1 MSEITYIASPT
12 GAKFHASNKIVRGF
26 LGPVGNGK
34 SVTCINEMHRLAV
47 MQVPNCDG
55 IRKTK
60 WAIVRNT
67 YDMLETTTLATFK
80 QWIPDEIC
88 GVTLKPMR
96 GDMRYPLQDGTQV
109 EAKFIFLAL
118 DRPDDVKKLLS
129 LEVTGVFMNE
139 SRELPY
145 AVVKGSR
152 ERIGRYPSVIDGYAD
167 VYDDNGALIYEG
179 PKELTPDG
187 SVVMNPD
194 NTPKY
199 KPCTRKALL
208 MDTNPPEDDHWWYQ
222 LAEDGCLKTN
232 TSPAAKKAVSEIF
245 DFFRGPAPF
254 LRDGQEYIDNP
265 LAENIKFL
273 PGGYKYYRDMLAGNT
288 DDHINVM
295 VMGNYGTIKEGKPVY
310 PQYNDR
316 LHCPEKAIGIIE
328 DLPIGLGW
336 DGGLTPTCVIGQQ
349 TKRGQLRVIAELV
362 SEDMGVRQFARD
374 VVKPFLQ
381 RNFYGI
387 KIAFSYIDPAGRGRG
402 EAEAKSAMGILNDD
416 YVEYDINGDI
426 VGNEDGDLVN
436 PLNMGFET
444 EPAPT
449 NDPTKRIDAV
459 NSYIIKMVDGE
470 PGYQVSKKCPMIRKG
485 KIGGYQYK
493 RIQVSGDER
502 YRDKPDKNKYSHP
515 ADAEQYMALGFAG
528 GYVLDSNDDF
538 DDDFDDYGDDVG
550 VMGY

>member
-1 MSEITYIASPT
+1 MPTINYVASPT
-12 GAKFHASNKIVRGF
+12 GAKFHASDKVVRGF

-34 SVTCINEMHRLAV
+34 SVCCINEMHKISVL
-47 MQVPNCDG
+47 QEPNCNG

-80 QWIPDEIC
+80 QWIPEDVCSI
-88 GVTLKPMR
+88 TLKPMR
-96 GDMRYPLQDGTQV
+96 GDLRYPLADGTKV

-139 SRELPY
+139 SKELPY

-152 ERIGRYPSVIDGYAD
+152 ERIGRYPSQIDGYTD
-167 VYDDNGALIYEG
+167 VYDKNGKLTYDA
-179 PKELTPDG
+179 PKELDEDGNVLFNDDG
-187 SVVMNPD
+187 SPQ
-194 NTPKY
+194 Y
-199 KPCTRKALL
+199 KPCTRKSLL

-222 LAEDGCLKTN
+222 LAEDGCLRTN
-232 TSPAAKKAVSEIF
+232 QSSEAKRAVEEIF
-245 DFFRGPAPF
+245 FFCRGPSPF
-254 LRDGQEYIDNP
+254 TMVNGEYKDNP
-265 LAENIKFL
+265 KAENIKFL

-288 DDHINVM
+288 EDHINVM
-295 VMGNYGTIKEGKPVY
+295 VMGNYGTIKDGKPVY

-316 LHCPEKAIGIIE
+316 IHCPEKALGVIE

-336 DGGLTPTCVIGQQ
+336 DGGLTPSCIIGQQ
-349 TKRGQLRVIAELV
+349 TKRGQLRVIAELT

-374 VVKPFLQ
+374 IVKPYLQ

-387 KIAFSYIDPAGRGRG
+387 EIAFSYIDPAGKGRG

-416 YVEYDINGDI
+416 YVED
-426 VGNEDGDLVN
+426 NEDGDIIQ

-459 NSYIIKMVDGE
+459 NSYIIKLVDGE
-470 PGYQVSKKCPMIRKG
+470 PGYLVSRKCPMIRKG

-493 RIQVSGDER
+493 RMQVSGEAR
-502 YRDKPDKNKYSHP
+502 FKDKPDKNKYSHP

-528 GYVLDSNDDF
+528 GYVLDLQEDYDEYDDF
-538 DDDFDDYGDDVG
+538 NEVG

>member
-1 MSEITYIASPT
+1 MKTITYKASQT
-12 GAKFHASNKIVRGF
+12 GERFHQSNKIVRGF

-34 SVTCINEMHRLAV
+34 SVTCINEMHRLCV
-47 MQVPNCDG
+47 LQEPNCDG
-55 IRKTK
+55 IRLSK

-80 QWIPDEIC
+80 QWIPHEIC
-88 GVTLKPMR
+88 GITLKPMR
-96 GDMRYPLQDGTQV
+96 GDMSYPLPDGTRVQC
-109 EAKFIFLAL
+109 KFIFLAL

-139 SRELPY
+139 SKELPY
-145 AVVKGSR
+145 AVLKGSR
-152 ERIGRYPSVIDGYAD
+152 ERIGRYPSQIDGYTDKGDYKAPRDAD
-167 VYDDNGALIYEG
+167 GNYQ
-179 PKELTPDG
+179 
-187 SVVMNPD
+187 
-194 NTPKY
+194 
-199 KPCTRKALL
+199 PCTRKAVL

-222 LAEDGCLKTN
+222 LAEEGSLRSNQSAESKR
-232 TSPAAKKAVSEIF
+232 AVSQIF
-245 DFFRGPAPF
+245 GFFRGPSP
-254 LRDGQEYIDNP
+254 LLKEGGEYKPNP
-265 LAENIKFL
+265 KAENIAFL
-273 PGGYKYYRDMLAGNT
+273 PGGYKYYLDMIAGNT
-288 DDHINVM
+288 EDHINVM
-295 VMGNYGTIKEGKPVY
+295 VMGNYGTIKDGKPVY

-316 LHCPEKAIGIIE
+316 LHCPEKSLGVIE

-336 DGGLTPTCVIGQQ
+336 DGGLTPSCIIGQQ

-374 VVKPFLQ
+374 IVKPFLQ

-387 KIAFSYIDPAGRGRG
+387 EVAFSYIDPAGKGRG
-402 EAEAKSAMGILNDD
+402 EAEAKSAMGILND
-416 YVEYDINGDI
+416 EYIED
-426 VGNEDGDLVN
+426 NEDGDIIQ

-459 NSYIIKMVDGE
+459 NSYIIKLVDGE
-470 PGYQVSKKCPMIRKG
+470 PGYLVSRKCPMIRKG

-493 RIQVSGDER
+493 RIQVSGEER

-515 ADAEQYMALGFAG
+515 ADAEQYMALGFVG
-528 GYVLDSNDDF
+528 GYVIQSDDGYDDYEDDF
-538 DDDFDDYGDDVG
+538 SEVG

>member
-1 MSEITYIASPT
+1 MPEITYVASPT
-12 GAKFHASNKIVRGF
+12 GAKFHASDKIVRGF

-34 SVTCINEMHRLAV
+34 SVTCINEMHKISV
-47 MQVPNCDG
+47 EQEPNCDG

-67 YDMLETTTLATFK
+67 YDMLETTTLATFR
-80 QWIPDEIC
+80 QWIPDSIC
-88 GVTLKPMR
+88 AFTMKPMR
-96 GDMRYPLQDGTQV
+96 ANMMYPMADGTRI

-152 ERIGRYPSVIDGYAD
+152 ERIGRYPSQVDGYTD
-167 VYDDNGALIYEG
+167 VYNDAGVLTYEA
-179 PKELTPDG
+179 PKELNEDG

-194 NTPKY
+194 GTPKY
-199 KPCTRKALL
+199 KPCTRKSLL

-222 LAEDGCLKTN
+222 LAEEGCLRSNQSKQAK
-232 TSPAAKKAVSEIF
+232 AAVEEIF
-245 DFFRGPAPF
+245 DFFRGPSP
-254 LRDGQEYIDNP
+254 LLKSGDGYEHNP

-273 PGGYKYYRDMLAGNT
+273 PGGYKYYMDMIAGNSE
-288 DDHINVM
+288 DHINVM
-295 VMGNYGTIKEGKPVY
+295 VMGNYGTIKDGKPVY

-316 LHCPEKAIGIIE
+316 LHCPEKALGIIE

-336 DGGLTPTCVIGQQ
+336 DGGLTPTCIIGQQ
-349 TKRGQLRVIAELV
+349 TKRGQLRIIAELV

-374 VVKPFLQ
+374 IVKPFLQ

-387 KIAFSYIDPAGRGRG
+387 EIAFSYIDPAGKGRG

-426 VGNEDGDLVN
+426 VGNEDGDLIV

-444 EPAPT
+444 VPAPT

-459 NSYIIKMVDGE
+459 NSYIIKLVDGE
-470 PGYQVSKKCPMIRKG
+470 PGYLVSRKCPMIRKG

-493 RIQVSGDER
+493 RVQVGGEER
-502 YRDKPDKNKYSHP
+502 YRDKPDKNKFSHP
-515 ADAEQYMALGFAG
+515 ADAEQYLALGFAG
-528 GYVLDSNDDF
+528 GYVLDSHEDYDDCDDF
-538 DDDFDDYGDDVG
+538 DDVG